1 MPEDRSDLQN
11 NMHPATAPHSED
23 VFRDDF
29 TLTRELPPELE
40 VLDRLSMNFVWS
52 WRPDAVE
59 IFRELDPEL
68 WDRVEQHPRALL
80 NRISEL
86 RLLQKAGDRD
96 YLRKLEGVS
105 ADVERYLAAGSEPGN
120 ARIAYFC
127 AEYGVH
133 NSLPIYS

>member
-11 NMHPATAPHSED
+11 NMHPAAAPHSED

-40 VLDRLSMNFVWS
+40 ALEQLSMNFVWS

-59 IFRELDPEL
+59 LFRELDSEL

-80 NRISEL
+80 NQVSEL

-96 YLRKLEGVS
+96 YVSKLGSVASSVDE
-105 ADVERYLAAGSEPGN
+105 YLSVGPEPEN

-127 AEYGVH
+127 AEDGIH
-133 NSLPIYS
+133 NSLPI